1 MNNLL
6 PTKMC
11 KILKIET
18 GEKTVSFPL
27 SHLIQVEIEP
37 GKVIF
42 SGFSY
47 DIFSPMNSEKT
58 E

>member
-1 MNNLL
+1 MSNL
-6 PTKMC
+6 PTQAC
-11 KILKIET
+11 RIVKIQT

-47 DIFSPMNSEKT
+47 DIFSPMNSEKS